1 MSSQDSGHRCQP
13 GFGTLVVAILGG
25 AAAGAVTA
33 YLTAPRSGV
42 ESRRRLQA
50 AADETRET
58 AHRIPDAL
66 RKATEAARDA
76 FNETLRASDDSQAA

>member
-1 MSSQDSGHRCQP
+1 MTDNGATRRTGLSQL
-13 GFGTLVVAILGG
+13 FFAFLGG

-33 YLTAPRSGV
+33 YLTAPHSGA

-50 AADETRET
+50 IADDTRDT
-58 AHRIPDAL
+58 ANRVPLAL

-76 FNETLRASDDSQAA
+76 FNAALNESNGA